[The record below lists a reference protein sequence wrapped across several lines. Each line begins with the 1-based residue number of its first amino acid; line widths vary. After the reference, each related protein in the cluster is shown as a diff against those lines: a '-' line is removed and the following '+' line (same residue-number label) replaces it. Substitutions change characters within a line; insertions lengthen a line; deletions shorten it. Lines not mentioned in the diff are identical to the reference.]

1 MSRLPRTGSLRGDGR
16 ISFQATCFPSKDL
29 NGKEER
35 VNMDFQ
41 GCLSLLGVI
50 GGLVSAVCAVISV
63 FQARKSKEERE
74 AAEKVGRSL
83 EVLADAVA
91 RQQQAPPWD
100 LRWASG
106 NRYLLVNTG
115 AETVDG
121 VDIECLAENVAFGVE
136 AESMP
141 TSIDSHASLSF
152 IYEES
157 IAADGHRA
165 IRVHWMRSDGTAATW
180 ESPIPPKGS

>member
-1 MSRLPRTGSLRGDGR
+1 M
-16 ISFQATCFPSKDL
+16 
-29 NGKEER
+29 
-35 VNMDFQ
+35 
-41 GCLSLLGVI
+41 
-50 GGLVSAVCAVISV
+50 
-63 FQARKSKEERE
+63 
-74 AAEKVGRSL
+74 GRSL

-106 NRYLLVNTG
+106 DRYLLVNTG

-121 VDIECLAENVAFGVE
+121 VEIECLAENVAFGVE

-157 IAADGHRA
+157 IAAKGHRA

-180 ESPIPPKGS
+180 ESPIPPKDS

>member
-1 MSRLPRTGSLRGDGR
+1 
-16 ISFQATCFPSKDL
+16 
-29 NGKEER
+29 
-35 VNMDFQ
+35 MDFQ

-74 AAEKVGRSL
+74 GAEKVGRSL

-106 NRYLLVNTG
+106 DRYLLVNTG

-121 VDIECLAENVAFGVE
+121 VEIECLAENVAFGGSSQCRVGSE
-136 AESMP
+136 AAGLE
-141 TSIDSHASLSF
+141 
-152 IYEES
+152 
-157 IAADGHRA
+157 
-165 IRVHWMRSDGTAATW
+165 
-180 ESPIPPKGS
+180 